1 MKFNRTGQAALEFLT
16 TYGWAFLVILVMIGA
31 LAGFGILTPSN
42 FLPNRCN
49 FASEL
54 PCSEAGIVEFNTD
67 ETAVLLYLRNNLG
80 GSVEIGRLDMNWEG
94 FSLVDANLDCRVND
108 VLGTDVDGNINA
120 TVGPGELVKIS
131 CNETSATQMLFPS
144 PGQKIKVQ
152 VDLEYK
158 EVGKR
163 IWQGASGE
171 VYYKIIGS

>member
-67 ETAVLLYLRNNLG
+67 ETAVMLYLRNNLG
-80 GSVEIGRLDMNWEG
+80 GSVELRNLEMNWEG
-94 FSLVDANLDCRVND
+94 FSLTDAGLDCRIND
-108 VLGTDVDGNINA
+108 DVDTDISGNANA
-120 TVGPGELVKIS
+120 TAGPGELIQVY
-131 CNETSATQMLFPS
+131 CNETGADQMLFPS

-152 VDLEYK
+152 VELEYK

-171 VYYKIIGS
+171 VYYKII